1 MVPAGSSTISPP
13 AMPVSSALLDIQAPV
28 LDRLE
33 RVPDELWRIV
43 QADVAIVQA
52 ANAHLRGMRGKL
64 FRPTLLL
71 LASSVEGT
79 PEDRAVP
86 LAAVSE
92 LVHLTSVVHDDSVDH
107 SVLRRG
113 QPTLNALFSH
123 QVAVLMGDFLFSK
136 AIAELVWLGDLEALR
151 VFTQASNEM
160 TLGELR
166 QLSSYDALSF
176 SEADYHTLNRAK
188 TASLVG
194 AACEMGALAGA
205 PRFRSEMRRFGERL
219 GMAFQVADDLLDYI
233 EAEAVTGKPSGNDLK
248 EHKVTLPLIAALRS
262 MSKAQRERV
271 DALFADPLPGD
282 AAIAEVVGIVTE
294 CGGLDYARAQGE
306 RFAAEAEEALATLP
320 ASDVRQSLADAL
332 AYVMERRS

>member
-1 MVPAGSSTISPP
+1 MTLELRSQVPVAP
-13 AMPVSSALLDIQAPV
+13 ALLEIQAPIR
-28 LDRLE
+28 DRLA
-33 RVPDELWRIV
+33 RVPEEIWRIV
-43 QADVAIVQA
+43 QADVEIVEA

-79 PEDRAVP
+79 PEERAIT
-86 LAAVSE
+86 LAAVAE

-113 QPTLNALFSH
+113 QPTINALFSH

-136 AIAELVWLGDLEALR
+136 AIAELVRLGDMEPLR

-166 QLSSYDALSF
+166 QLASFDALSF
-176 SEADYHTLNRAK
+176 SEADYYALIRAK

-205 PRFRSEMRRFGERL
+205 QRFRAPMRRFGERL
-219 GMAFQVADDLLDYI
+219 GMAFQVADDLLDYT
-233 EAEAVTGKPSGNDLK
+233 EQEAVTGKPSGNDLR
-248 EHKVTLPLIAALRS
+248 EHKVTLPLISALPQ
-262 MSKAQRERV
+262 MSAAQRKQVE
-271 DALFADPLPGD
+271 ALFADATPGD

-294 CGGLDYARAQGE
+294 SGGLDFARRKGEEFAQE
-306 RFAAEAEEALATLP
+306 AEAALSALP
-320 ASDVRQSLADAL
+320 ASEVRQSLFDAL
-332 AYVMERRS
+332 GYVMDRRF

>member
-1 MVPAGSSTISPP
+1 VSLDARVRL
-13 AMPVSSALLDIQAPV
+13 PVAPALLDIQAPV
-28 LDRLE
+28 KERLD
-33 RVPDELWRIV
+33 RVPDEMWRIV

-52 ANAHLRGMRGKL
+52 ANLHLQGMRGKL

-71 LASSVEGT
+71 LASSVEGA
-79 PEDRAVP
+79 PEARAVP
-86 LAAVSE
+86 LAAVAE

-136 AIAELVWLGDLEALR
+136 AIAELVRLGDLEPLR

-166 QLSSYDALSF
+166 QLASFDALQF
-176 SEADYHTLNRAK
+176 SEDDYYRLIGAK

-205 PRFRSEMRRFGERL
+205 PRFRTNMRRFGERL
-219 GMAFQVADDLLDYI
+219 GMAFQVADDLLDYT
-233 EAEAVTGKPSGNDLK
+233 EVEAVTGKPSGTDLR
-248 EHKVTLPLIAALRS
+248 EHKVTLPMIHALGR
-262 MSKAQRERV
+262 MTRAQRRQV
-271 DALFADPLPGD
+271 DALFADPSPSD
-282 AAIAEVVGIVTE
+282 VAIAEVVGIVGE
-294 CGGLDYARAQGE
+294 CGGLEFARRTGE
-306 RFAAEAEEALATLP
+306 DFAAEAEEALAGVP
-320 ASDVRQSLADAL
+320 ASDVRQSLEDAL
-332 AYVMERRS
+332 VFVMDRRA

>member
-1 MVPAGSSTISPP
+1 VTLDTRLQA
-13 AMPVSSALLDIQAPV
+13 PVAPALLEIQAPIRDR
-28 LDRLE
+28 LDR
-33 RVPDELWRIV
+33 VPEEIWRIV
-43 QADVAIVQA
+43 QADLAIVEA

-79 PEDRAVP
+79 PEARAVP
-86 LAAVSE
+86 LAAVAE

-113 QPTLNALFSH
+113 QPTINALFSH

-136 AIAELVWLGDLEALR
+136 AIAELVRLGDMEPLR

-166 QLSSYDALSF
+166 QLASFDALSF
-176 SEADYHTLNRAK
+176 SESDYYTLIRAK

-205 PRFRSEMRRFGERL
+205 PRFRTEMRRFGERL
-219 GMAFQVADDLLDYI
+219 GMAFQVADDLLDYT
-233 EAEAVTGKPSGNDLK
+233 EQEAVTGKPSGNDLR
-248 EHKVTLPLIAALRS
+248 EHKVTLPLIAALSR
-262 MSKAQRERV
+262 MSAAQRKQV
-271 DALFADPLPGD
+271 DELFADPTPGD
-282 AAIAEVVGIVTE
+282 AAIAEVVGIVSET
-294 CGGLDYARAQGE
+294 GGLDYARRKGEEFAQE
-306 RFAAEAEEALATLP
+306 AEAALGPLP
-320 ASDVRQSLADAL
+320 SSDVRQSLLDAL
-332 AYVMERRS
+332 GYVMDRRF

>member
-1 MVPAGSSTISPP
+1 MTLDLHSRI
-13 AMPVSSALLDIQAPV
+13 PVAPALLEIQAPV
-28 LDRLE
+28 RERLDL
-33 RVPDELWRIV
+33 VPDEMWRIV
-43 QADVAIVQA
+43 QADVAIVEA

-71 LASSVEGT
+71 LASAVEGE
-79 PEDRAVP
+79 PEDRAVC
-86 LAAVSE
+86 LAAVAE

-113 QPTLNALFSH
+113 QPTINALFSH

-136 AIAELVWLGDLEALR
+136 AIAELVRLGDLEPLR

-166 QLSSYDALSF
+166 QLASFDALSF
-176 SEADYHTLNRAK
+176 SEADYYKLIGAK

-205 PRFRSEMRRFGERL
+205 PRFRAPMRRFGERL
-219 GMAFQVADDLLDYI
+219 GMAFQVADDLLDYT
-233 EAEAVTGKPSGNDLK
+233 EQEAVTGKPSGNDLK
-248 EHKVTLPLIAALRS
+248 EHKVTLPLIAALPQ
-262 MSKAQRERV
+262 MSAAQRAQV
-271 DALFADPLPGD
+271 DELFREPLPGD

-294 CGGLDYARAQGE
+294 CGGLDYARRKGEEFAQQ
-306 RFAAEAEEALATLP
+306 AEAALETLP
-320 ASDVRQSLADAL
+320 GSDVRQSLVDAL
-332 AYVMERRS
+332 GYVMDRRS

>member
-1 MVPAGSSTISPP
+1 MTPESPLP
-13 AMPVSSALLDIQAPV
+13 FAPSLSGLREIQAPIR
-28 LDRLE
+28 DRLD
-33 RVPDELWRIV
+33 RVPDEMWRIV
-43 QADVAIVQA
+43 QADVDIVQA

-79 PEDRAVP
+79 PEDRALP

-136 AIAELVWLGDLEALR
+136 AIAELVRLGDLEALR

-166 QLSSYDALSF
+166 QLASFDALSF
-176 SEADYHTLNRAK
+176 SEADYRRLILAK

-205 PRFRSEMRRFGERL
+205 PRFRQPMRQFGERM
-219 GMAFQVADDLLDYI
+219 GMAFQVADDLLDYTAQ
-233 EAEAVTGKPSGNDLK
+233 EEVTGKPTGLDLR
-248 EHKVTLPLIAALRS
+248 EHKVTLPLIAALPV
-262 MSKAQRERV
+262 MSRAQRAQV
-271 DALFADPLPGD
+271 DALFADPVPSD
-282 AAIAEVVGIVTE
+282 ESIAEVVGIVTE
-294 CGGLDYARAQGE
+294 CGGLDYARQQGE
-306 RFAAEAEEALATLP
+306 LWAGEAEEALADIP
-320 ASDVRQSLADAL
+320 PSDVRQSLADAL
-332 AYVMERRS
+332 AFVLDRRA